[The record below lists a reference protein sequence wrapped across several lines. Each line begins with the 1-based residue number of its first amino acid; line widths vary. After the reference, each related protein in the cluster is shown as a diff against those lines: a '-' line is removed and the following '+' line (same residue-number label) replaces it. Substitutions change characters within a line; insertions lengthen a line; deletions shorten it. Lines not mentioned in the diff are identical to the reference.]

1 VTWNVL
7 VKAGETNPTTTCLA
21 ELGAPGCVEVPGVDA
36 GLPQPTDRSTDV
48 NAIKTAFC
56 MLALLAKLGHQAIP
70 FITSGRSQDY
80 GWAEFAGRKVG
91 KRKPYEYYR
100 AG

>member
-1 VTWNVL
+1 VL

-21 ELGAPGCVEVPGVDA
+21 ELGAPGCVEAPGVDA
-36 GLPQPTDRSTDV
+36 GLPQPA
-48 NAIKTAFC
+48 NAITDIKPRMKTFR
-56 MLALLAKLGHQAIP
+56 MVGLLAKLGHQAIP

-91 KRKPYEYYR
+91 KRKPHEYYR